1 MDGTTS
7 SALPSS
13 AFRNTLSALEGSRS
27 ARYPR
32 TATVSMVY
40 RSFSFNTPLS
50 SDFAY
55 ESGGFLQVNFLSHES
70 PETSHGIHSMLQ
82 QYPLVRRNHQNLLTL
97 LQTKPIPQVLRD
109 RYLTL
114 RGHLRL
120 VRQ

>member
-82 QYPLVRRNHQNLLTL
+82 QYSLVLRNHKNFLTL
-97 LQTKPIPQVLRD
+97 FEAESIPQILRD
-109 RYLTL
+109 RDLPLGSYL
-114 RGHLRL
+114 
-120 VRQ
+120 